1 MGKRWYEK
9 TITEIKDKEKMIAAI
24 DHLWLAL
31 DDTWD
36 GDKRPDDWDKTCEAM
51 ATIMEEIGIEYNE
64 YGTLL

>member
-1 MGKRWYEK
+1 MKK
-9 TITEIKDKEKMIAAI
+9 Q
-24 DHLWLAL
+24 L

-51 ATIMEEIGIEYNE
+51 QFLMEELGIEYNE